1 VTLDETVQGTVR
13 FGDGSTVEI
22 QGLGAVA
29 LAGRNNDHRV
39 LTEVYY
45 IPSLKCNIVSL
56 GQLEEG
62 GCRVE
67 IDHGVMTVFERRQ
80 KDAERLG
87 VLIRA
92 ERRNRLYVM
101 KVNLMAPVCLL
112 TKMGEEAWLWHARYG
127 HLNFRSLH
135 DLGAQQMVEGMPLIQ
150 RAEQVCD
157 GCALGKQHRT
167 PFPKASAYRATVG
180 LE

>member
-1 VTLDETVQGTVR
+1 
-13 FGDGSTVEI
+13 
-22 QGLGAVA
+22 
-29 LAGRNNDHRV
+29 
-39 LTEVYY
+39 
-45 IPSLKCNIVSL
+45 
-56 GQLEEG
+56 
-62 GCRVE
+62 
-67 IDHGVMTVFERRQ
+67 MTVFERRQ

-101 KVNLMAPVCLL
+101 KVNLTAPVCLL
-112 TKMGEEAWLWHARYG
+112 TNMSEEGWLWHARYS
-127 HLNFRSLH
+127 HLNFRSLR

-167 PFPKASAYRATVG
+167 LFPKASAYRATVG
-180 LE
+180 LELVHGDLCGQITPPTPGGKSFFLLIVDDYSRFM